1 MDIQL
6 NHANLETSPYNLG
19 FVLSGGGAKGFAH
32 IGAMKSLAEHGLR
45 PDIISGVSA
54 GAILGAFFCDGYEAD
69 EVLEICSKEKFT
81 TLAEFTI
88 PKSGILTLNGLKRFL
103 KKNLRAK
110 TFEELKTPLVV
121 TATDFDLCQTV
132 HFDSGNLADAI
143 CASSSIPVVFSPWE
157 MNGKSFVDGG
167 VLSNLPVLPIRHVC
181 RHIIGINAT
190 GHLGPD
196 YKKTLMGVSERAFR
210 LMMKANTYIERNLC
224 DIYIESEEEKYY
236 SIFNIENIREISQLG
251 YNASHKALK
260 DIDVKRISR

>member
-1 MDIQL
+1 MDS
-6 NHANLETSPYNLG
+6 SPKLRVQTEKQYNLG
-19 FVLSGGGAKGFAH
+19 VVLSGGGAKGFAH
-32 IGAMKSLAEHGLR
+32 IGAMKSLAENGLH

-54 GAILGAFFCDGYEAD
+54 GAILGALFCDGYAPE

-103 KKNLRAK
+103 KNNLRAK

-132 HFDSGNLADAI
+132 SFRSGNLVDAI

-157 MNGKSFVDGG
+157 MNGKSYVDGG
-167 VLSNLPVLPIRHVC
+167 VLSNLPVLPIRQEC
-181 RHIIGINAT
+181 RHIVGISAT

-196 YKKTLMGVSERAFR
+196 YKKTLMGVSDRAFR
-210 LMMKANTYIERNLC
+210 LMMKANTYFERSLC
-224 DIYIESEEEKYY
+224 DLYIESKEEKYY
-236 SIFNIENIREISQLG
+236 NIFDIENIKEISQLG
-251 YNASHKALK
+251 YNATQKAMK
-260 DIDVKRISR
+260 DADGKFLCE